1 MSLFFKARV
10 HFVVWLASDSLFGR
24 KKKKQGVFKK
34 FSQPLQKAALFP
46 FGISKHSFTEL
57 CIFPVMRVK
66 EKTVASSVVTEV
78 SVRGKGTE
86 VKL

>member
-1 MSLFFKARV
+1 MLLFFKAKV
-10 HFVVWLASDSLFGR
+10 SLCSLAGLRLSFWK

-46 FGISKHSFTEL
+46 FGVSKYSFTEL
-57 CIFPVMRVK
+57 FIFSVMRVK
-66 EKTVASSVVTEV
+66 EKMIASFVVTEV